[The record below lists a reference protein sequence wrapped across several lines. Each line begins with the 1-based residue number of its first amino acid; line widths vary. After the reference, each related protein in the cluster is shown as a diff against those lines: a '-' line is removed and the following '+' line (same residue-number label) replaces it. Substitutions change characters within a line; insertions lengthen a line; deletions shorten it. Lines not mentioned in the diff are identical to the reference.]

1 MITRFRLLTA
11 CVSVFLHSAALAG
24 PINFGNNPI
33 MFTNPSVVHGN
44 GATAMIVP
52 NVPQLVKLAN
62 GLSVVNFSYT
72 ATITA
77 LAPGSKFGLVYI
89 DWNATRMGTLAMNS
103 DLVLTTSGNTTITFT
118 GGDVDFRISGALDS
132 GGPQGSRWRPP
143 LQFIHQCPR
152 QEPAHQ
158 VEQRIECLGGRASRD
173 AYAETHLRG
182 SLGWCGRWRQ
192 AHPILRI

>member
-33 MFTNPSVVHGN
+33 MFTNPSVVHGD

-132 GGPQGSRWRPP
+132 APRREPLETSSSVHSSMPPSRTSPSSGTTNRMS
-143 LQFIHQCPR
+143 
-152 QEPAHQ
+152 
-158 VEQRIECLGGRASRD
+158 GRACKPGCVR
-173 AYAETHLRG
+173 
-182 SLGWCGRWRQ
+182 
-192 AHPILRI
+192 